1 MMPRAFHNSTGTG
14 SLADFSCMAV
24 ANTVDQQ
31 DLCYDH
37 RAVHV
42 VLLFHKMT
50 VSASSHCTDVDIQR
64 LLLLCRLQPALT
76 AAIVFQKV

>member
-14 SLADFSCMAV
+14 SLAGFSCMAV

-31 DLCYDH
+31 DLCYDY

-50 VSASSHCTDVDIQR
+50 VSASFHCTDVDIQR
-64 LLLLCRLQPALT
+64 LLLCSALT